1 MLLAEIFDQ
10 FAHLPDLVWIET
22 NGRLVE
28 NKEFGLI
35 YECIGQ
41 TDSLAITFGKCTDQ
55 FSLHFAQAAQFLY
68 VADAFGHAA
77 MWHAFKR
84 GTVIKVFRYPHIII
98 EGNIFR
104 HESRQNPHGRGLAR
118 AVRTQKTHDLALAD
132 LEIQILD
139 RGLTGV
145 TLG

>member
-1 MLLAEIFDQ
+1 M
-10 FAHLPDLVWIET
+10 
-22 NGRLVE
+22 VE

-104 HESRQNPHGRGLAR
+104 HVTEAR
-118 AVRTQKTHDLALAD
+118 PR
-132 LEIQILD
+132 LE
-139 RGLTGV
+139 
-145 TLG
+145 